1 MDSIVCQNQ
10 GSVGQMLIC
19 FVFGVQ
25 ILVTLNKNAGEVT
38 SRLDSENQPGG
49 SRATLG
55 DFRGTL
61 TLGSDRVDFIVAT
74 LRENL

>member
-1 MDSIVCQNQ
+1 MSKSRFSERLIFANNHQ
-10 GSVGQMLIC
+10 GQMRIC

-49 SRATLG
+49 STATLG
-55 DFRGTL
+55 D
-61 TLGSDRVDFIVAT
+61 S
-74 LRENL
+74 EEP